1 LPPNRHAVMT
11 FLIEWNFAL
20 PQSSRA
26 TVGKM
31 NPSVQRGIMAKYKL
45 MFAIERKGYAAW
57 T

>member
-1 LPPNRHAVMT
+1 MT

>member
-20 PQSSRA
+20 PRSSRA
-26 TVGKM
+26 IVGKM
-31 NPSVQRGIMAKYKL
+31 NPSVQRGIVAKYTL
-45 MFAIERKGYAAW
+45 VFAVERKRYAAW